1 MKKGFTLDEALTK
14 KGFTLVEVLVAL
26 LILSVAMVALT
37 SSWSGSL
44 FAYRKS
50 EKVQLINSL
59 LKSKISELEI
69 KYGTLSYTDIP
80 KSEEGDF
87 GDDLK
92 ELKWKA
98 ETQDLEF
105 PDLSSILV
113 AGGKNDEMFIST
125 IKKLTEHISKNIKEF
140 RVTIIWA
147 QGKSTLEF
155 SATTYLVNF
164 QGGLPSLGGG

>member
-1 MKKGFTLDEALTK
+1 MKLGSIKGFTLI
-14 KGFTLVEVLVAL
+14 EVLIAL
-26 LILSVAMVALT
+26 LILSLAMVALT

-69 KYGTLSYTDIP
+69 KYQGLQYTEIP
-80 KSEEGDF
+80 QSEEGDF

-98 ETQDLEF
+98 ETQDLAF
-105 PDLSSILV
+105 PDLSSVMIS
-113 AGGKNDEMFIST
+113 AGQNNEMMLTT
-125 IKKLTEHISKNIKEF
+125 IAKMTEHISKNVKEIK
-140 RVTIIWA
+140 VSISWT
-147 QGKSTLEF
+147 QGKSNLEF
-155 SATTYLVNF
+155 SATSYFVNF
-164 QGGLPSLGGG
+164 AGGMPSLGGG